1 MAKFG
6 CPLVSDEEIT
16 VAAEALSKAS
26 NHAVQG
32 QGARNLAYHALIAV
46 RGAHFREAAE
56 IKAAVDRL
64 SHEPSGYN
72 TDN

>member
-16 VAAEALSKAS
+16 VAAEAISRAS

-46 RGAHFREAAE
+46 RGEHFREAAE
-56 IKAAVDRL
+56 LKIVVGRL
-64 SHEPSGYN
+64 VTASEQKVNP
-72 TDN
+72 